1 MLNKK
6 QEEEF
11 QQMVEN
17 GIEDLSH
24 PQSDEQELT
33 YEEVQQVRKAAGR
46 DYEIFADH
54 TLASA
59 SAKKDK
65 AVDNPS
71 HYDVADTTIQEMLE
85 AMFTHEEFMGWIKG
99 NIIKYRMR
107 AFKKENVGVQDIAKA
122 DKYQRFYDD
131 YKLRNQPH
139 GRS

>member
-24 PQSDEQELT
+24 PQSDELEPH
-33 YEEVQQVRKAAGR
+33 YE
-46 DYEIFADH
+46 Y
-54 TLASA
+54 
-59 SAKKDK
+59 
-65 AVDNPS
+65 VDNPS
-71 HYDVADTTIQEMLE
+71 HYNVADTTIQEMLE

-107 AFKKENVGVQDIAKA
+107 AFKKENVGIQDIAKA

-139 GRS
+139 A

>member
-24 PQSDEQELT
+24 PQSDELELT
-33 YEEVQQVRKAAGR
+33 YEETQQVRKAAER
-46 DYEIFADH
+46 DYEIFADP
-54 TLASA
+54 
-59 SAKKDK
+59 K

-107 AFKKENVGVQDIAKA
+107 AFKKENVGIQDIAKA

-139 GRS
+139 A